1 VRAMIARHR
10 RSVEEEMR
18 TAAQSAIS
26 DDKAAPKSSLSSG
39 DRGAEQAT
47 TATADSGIRN
57 LRVEKIEPLE
67 RHRSPVDSN
76 LVIAYSVLGS
86 VGVALA
92 AALYA
97 RFCV

>member
-1 VRAMIARHR
+1 MIARHR
-10 RSVEEEMR
+10 RSVEEEM
-18 TAAQSAIS
+18 TAAKSAIY

-47 TATADSGIRN
+47 TASADSGIRN
-57 LRVEKIEPLE
+57 LRVEEIEPLE
-67 RHRSPVDSN
+67 RNRPAVDSN